1 MSKLNFSALNKA
13 FNDITL
19 RERLLIFGAFI
30 LGAFCII
37 YFWVVEPLMVEQVK
51 LNEAFAQSVQQ
62 EHKIESD
69 INEVKLRLEKES
81 ISKIERDIKAG
92 KEKLEQLDKLL
103 AVKFIDAK
111 KMPSALSAVLRKS
124 PGVKLISL
132 TTLPTS
138 IRIFNESVKNSD
150 DSDLLID
157 KNIFYKHTIEIH
169 LSGNY
174 KAIYQYLLNIDAVEG
189 DFYWSALT
197 YNVSDYRSAKVMIRI
212 YTLSEQ
218 PELVSG

>member
-19 RERLLIFGAFI
+19 RERVFIFGAFI

-37 YFWVVEPLMVEQVK
+37 YFWVVEPLMVEQIK
-51 LNEAFAQSVQQ
+51 LNATFAQSVKQ

-132 TTLPTS
+132 TTLPIS
-138 IRIFNESVKNSD
+138 VFNEPVKNSD
-150 DSDLLID
+150 DSDVLID
-157 KNIFYKHTIEIH
+157 KNIFYKHIIEIH